1 MSLFPQGRADVD
13 NYTTLVLLLVERL
26 GGSVI
31 LNQGE
36 VDRMVSSPKR
46 LYIEPLDGVAGVL
59 LEVVPE

>member
-1 MSLFPQGRADVD
+1 MGLFPQGRADVD
-13 NYTTLVLLLVERL
+13 NYTTLLLLLVEKL

-36 VDRMVSSPKR
+36 VDRMVSSSKR
-46 LYIEPLDGVAGVL
+46 LYIEGLDGVAGVL